1 MLRPNFIINQIT
13 DITVDFLKEQNIKAL
28 FLDVDNTLS
37 VAHAD
42 KTLREGVLEWLEEMK
57 QGGISLMILSNAK
70 KKRAEKFAKSIG
82 LDVVGLAAKPLPFG
96 YIRGLKALKEK
107 AKNTAIVGDQVFT
120 DVLGGKLS
128 GIKTILVTNI
138 TPEDSLSFKIRRKI
152 EKKLKSRWQKN
163 EC

>member
-1 MLRPNFIINQIT
+1 MLRPNFIINVIT
-13 DITVDFLKEQNIKAL
+13 DISVDFLKENNITTL
-28 FLDVDNTLS
+28 LLDVDNTLS
-37 VAHAD
+37 IAHAN
-42 KTLREGVLEWLEEMK
+42 KTLREGVPEWLEEMK

-96 YIRGLKALKEK
+96 YIKAVKKLKAKH
-107 AKNTAIVGDQVFT
+107 KNTAIVGDQVFT

-138 TPEDSLSFKIRRKI
+138 TPEETLSFKIRRKI
-152 EKKLKSRWQKN
+152 EKKLKSRWQKD
-163 EC
+163 ER